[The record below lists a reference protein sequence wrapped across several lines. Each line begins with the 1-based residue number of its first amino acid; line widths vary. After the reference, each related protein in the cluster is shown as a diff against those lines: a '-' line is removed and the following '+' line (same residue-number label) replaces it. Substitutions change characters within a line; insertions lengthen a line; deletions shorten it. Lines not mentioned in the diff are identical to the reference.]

1 MIKLALSL
9 TEPYRVIS
17 RYDSAIDLP
26 PEPNDPMPQ
35 RTDGESDEAFEARAK
50 AWAAPIREW
59 GKPLRTARETGDYSA
74 ILKAGE
80 TPSAFIVRQ
89 VTATE
94 WAKIDAASGRLQ
106 ARIYNEVVQA
116 QYVAGMPDEMIAEM
130 MRDASRR
137 FARALGHLLVRY
149 AVEGIENA
157 PAAATFAR
165 AEDPAF
171 PELGPIQPTAFVD
184 LFTGSERIL
193 MEIAEVVGERR
204 HTPPN

>member
-35 RTDGESDEAFEARAK
+35 RADGESDEAFEARAK

-59 GKPLRTARETGDYSA
+59 GKPLRVARETGDYSA

-80 TPSAFIVRQ
+80 TPTVFVVRQ
-89 VTATE
+89 ISATE
-94 WAKIDAASGRLQ
+94 WLTLDGALGRVEAKATGRTE
-106 ARIYNEVVQA
+106 A
-116 QYVAGMPDEMIAEM
+116 
-130 MRDASRR
+130 
-137 FARALGHLLVRY
+137 ARAMGHLLVRY
-149 AVEGIENA
+149 AVLRLEGA
-157 PAAATFAR
+157 PVAAMFPPVV
-165 AEDPAF
+165 DPAF